1 MSQAGPEGTQVVGW
15 ETLSVTARFLIVDDH
30 PLFLEALQL
39 AIQSAYPHAKIQ
51 EATSISEAKLAI
63 ASSSAFDLVLLD
75 LSLPGTRGF
84 DGLIE
89 LRALHPKLPIVIV
102 SAYEDP
108 RIIHEAM
115 TCGAAGFIAKS
126 ARKTELAG
134 AIRDVMGGSISLPQG
149 YRPPA
154 ADAPGVP
161 AAQMQRR
168 LATLTPQQRR
178 VLQMLRQG
186 KLNKQIAHDLDVG
199 ETTVKAHV
207 SEILRKLQVASRT
220 QAVIE
225 AARIDFDAV
234 LVNAEDGTKA
244 LL

>member
-1 MSQAGPEGTQVVGW
+1 MSSSGSSGTHDAGW
-15 ETLSVTARFLIVDDH
+15 EAMSVSARFLIVDDH

-39 AIQSAYPHAKIQ
+39 AIQSAYPNAEIH
-51 EATSISEAKLAI
+51 EATSITEAKTAI
-63 ASSSAFDLVLLD
+63 ARSAAFDLVLLD
-75 LSLPGTRGF
+75 LSLPGIRGF

-89 LRALHPKLPIVIV
+89 LRSLHPKLPIVIV
-102 SAYEDP
+102 SALEDP
-108 RIIHEAM
+108 HIIHEAM

-126 ARKTELAG
+126 SRKIELAS
-134 AIRDVMGGSISLPQG
+134 AIRDVMAGSIALPHG
-149 YRPPA
+149 YKPPA
-154 ADAPGVP
+154 SDPGSAHAAD
-161 AAQMQRR
+161 MLRR
-168 LATLTPQQRR
+168 FASLTPQQRR

-225 AARIDFDAV
+225 VARIDFDAV
-234 LVNAEDGTKA
+234 MA
-244 LL
+244 LSDDANKGPP